1 MNSSIRTLFY
11 LLLFAFS
18 SQLVACGSG
27 SGGSD
32 SGSSSISLTPVITPS
47 LLLSQG
53 QGTITITA
61 SQSPASNI
69 LVTAKE
75 SGHLL
80 TFSQSSC
87 SISISQTRCTLP
99 MTAATI
105 ENNTT
110 KSGTVFFTVNN
121 SQLSVPSLSFN
132 VKGKAASSVV
142 LTPSLNPEPLPSQ
155 GKGVITIAANTP
167 LSNDTLVTA
176 TESAGL
182 LTFSQQ
188 ACTLSANKKS
198 CTLALTAGKI
208 AGSTAKSGQV
218 TFSTNN
224 PNASISPLSF
234 SVQANTPVEQG
245 KMGTLFGDKADAIS
259 LVYTPK
265 DIMHGLDLMNKEG
278 FTIVKTFSD
287 FGNGT
292 IANVPYPFSAQKTT
306 KCDPDYTKYESGKL
320 PATALNNWCAFALGA
335 VKNNLQVIWGLSDGA
350 EVQQPGNSDP
360 IIGKREAYVYMMKH
374 LAVLDIVPVNV
385 PTSVVPAQV
394 VTEKLYTTFLN
405 KVSVMMLGNE
415 QTKGMLISKTFS
427 DTYARSINAFGAVLS
442 GSYVPPSTPIPPQTS
457 VQFTDNKSL
466 VDRYGAALKHI
477 YLSINFKVQ
486 SDSNGGAITIGTPNG
501 ASTTNNNVWTFI
513 GQDQINSPQAIC
525 PTDTSHQFCNLWRV
539 MAAIYQ
545 YDKDI
550 VNNPY
555 LSSTPFYLHSY
566 GLLWSYSYDA
576 NGKMIVLDPNVLET
590 DQSMQIKT
598 KRFFASMYSQLA
610 DAFAAADIGN
620 TALMPIS
627 LQIGEFGWPTYCP
640 TSAPYCSNPE
650 YASEHWAEVVDNAVI
665 NAFQTAQS
673 STLATGIAAPTQ
685 ILFDEMFN
693 ENGAAAPYS
702 YADYEPYFGLY
713 SDARWAQNGGKPPV
727 KKNITLMMPK

>member
-32 SGSSSISLTPVITPS
+32 SGSSIVLTSVVTPS
-47 LLLSQG
+47 PLLSQG

-87 SISISQTRCTLP
+87 SITTNQTRCTLP

-110 KSGTVFFTVNN
+110 KSGTVFFTTND

-132 VKGKAASSVV
+132 VQGKTASSVV
-142 LTPSLNPEPLPSQ
+142 LTPSLNPDPLSSQ
-155 GKGVITIAANTP
+155 GKGVITITANTP
-167 LSNDTLVTA
+167 LSNDILVTA

-182 LTFSQQ
+182 LTFTQQ
-188 ACTLSANKKS
+188 ACTISVGKKS
-198 CTLALTAGKI
+198 CTLALTAGKV

-224 PNASISPLSF
+224 PNASISPLRC
-234 SVQANTPVEQG
+234 SVQANTPVSQG

-265 DIMHGLDLMNKEG
+265 DIMYGLDLMKKEG

-306 KCDPDYTKYESGKL
+306 KCDPDYTKYESGEL

-360 IIGKREAYVYMMKH
+360 SIGKREAYVYMMKH

-385 PTSVVPAQV
+385 PASAVPAQV
-394 VTEKLYTTFLN
+394 ATDKLYTTFLN
-405 KVSVMMLGNE
+405 KVSVIMLGNE

-427 DTYARSINAFGAVLS
+427 DTYVRSINAFGAVLS
-442 GSYVPPSTPIPPQTS
+442 GSYVPPSKPVPPQTS

-486 SDSNGGAITIGTPNG
+486 SDSNGGAITIGKPN
-501 ASTTNNNVWTFI
+501 SDSQTNNDIWTFI
-513 GQDQINSPQAIC
+513 SRDKINSPQVDC
-525 PTDTSHQFCNLWRV
+525 LNNKGYQFCNLWQV
-539 MAAIYQ
+539 MVAIYQ

-566 GLLWSYSYDA
+566 GLLWSSSFDA
-576 NGKMIVLDPNVLET
+576 NGNEIVLNPKVLET

-598 KRFFASMYSQLA
+598 KRFFASMYSQVA
-610 DAFAAADIGN
+610 DAFAAAGIGN
-620 TALMPIS
+620 TAAKPIS

-640 TSAPYCSNPE
+640 TSAPYCTNPE

-673 STLATGIAAPTQ
+673 STLPTGMVPPTQ
-685 ILFDEMFN
+685 ILFDEMFD

-713 SDARWAQNGGKPPV
+713 SDARWAEHNNQPPV
-727 KKNITLMMPK
+727 KKQITLTMPK